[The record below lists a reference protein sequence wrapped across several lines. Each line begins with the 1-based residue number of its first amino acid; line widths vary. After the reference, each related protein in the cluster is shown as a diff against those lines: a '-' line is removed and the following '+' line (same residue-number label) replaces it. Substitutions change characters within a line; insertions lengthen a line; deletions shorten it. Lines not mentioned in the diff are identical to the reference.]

1 MDGTVRIHRNPIED
15 NYTSPKSGRQWIF
28 HSIVSMATTDKLHL
42 IRTFSGSWQWQL
54 HCALAFVE
62 CIAIMLGAQRCV
74 YATCA
79 RKTLLHTKYTY
90 AAWNCCCYIQA
101 KYDCT
106 YVCRAHIYTQMP
118 VACCCCCCCFSEFP
132 CFVYTSNAGTSANS
146 LRACLSNQWKSAV
159 TAAKNPQKYVSK
171 LDAKHNRI
179 KQ

>member
-15 NYTSPKSGRQWIF
+15 NYTRPKSGRQWIF

-74 YATCA
+74 YAKCA

-90 AAWNCCCYIQA
+90 AAWTCCCYIQA

-106 YVCRAHIYTQMP
+106 YVCRAHIYILRCQWHVVVVVVVVFPSFLVLFTHQMLALLRI
-118 VACCCCCCCFSEFP
+118 ACARVCQISENLLWQQQRTP
-132 CFVYTSNAGTSANS
+132 RSTCQNLMPSITE
-146 LRACLSNQWKSAV
+146 
-159 TAAKNPQKYVSK
+159 
-171 LDAKHNRI
+171 
-179 KQ
+179 